1 MQRRRGRRKIIF
13 RDREFRVIDKQV
25 KSLGE
30 AVAGVADGATV
41 LVAGFGAVGVAD
53 DLLEALHEQGA
64 RELTIV
70 ANNAGSGD
78 VGLARLINSGRVR
91 KVICSYPR
99 SGDYSAFLNAYRDK
113 TLELELVPQGTISER
128 MRCHAAGLGGFF
140 SPVSAGTK
148 LAEGKETREIDG
160 KLHVFEKPL
169 KGDIALLRADK
180 ADRWGNLTYIK
191 SARNFNPVMA
201 MAADVSVVQVNEMVE
216 LGSLDPEAVVTPSIF
231 IDRVVVV
238 GDKA

>member
-1 MQRRRGRRKIIF
+1 
-13 RDREFRVIDKQV
+13 VIDKQV
-25 KSLGE
+25 NNLAE
-30 AVAGVADGATV
+30 AVSGVKDGAIV

-64 RELTIV
+64 RNLTIV
-70 ANNAGSGD
+70 ANNSGNGE
-78 VGLARLINSGRVR
+78 VGLARLINSGRVV

-99 SGDYSAFLNAYRDK
+99 SGDYSAFLNAYRAK
-113 TLELELVPQGTISER
+113 SLELELVPQGTISER

-201 MAADVSVVQVNEMVE
+201 MAADLSVVQVNQMVE

-238 GDKA
+238 GANA

>member
-1 MQRRRGRRKIIF
+1 M
-13 RDREFRVIDKQV
+13 IDKRV
-25 KSLGE
+25 KTMAD
-30 AVAGVADGATV
+30 AVAGVRDGSTI

-53 DLLEALHEQGA
+53 NLLEALHEQGA

-70 ANNAGSGD
+70 ANNSGNGD
-78 VGLARLINSGRVR
+78 YGLARLINSGRVR

-99 SGDYSAFLNAYRDK
+99 SGDYSAFLNAYRAK
-113 TLELELVPQGTISER
+113 SLELELVPQGTISER

-148 LAEGKETREIDG
+148 LGEGKETREIDG
-160 KLHVFEKPL
+160 RLHVFEKPL
-169 KGDIALLRADK
+169 KGDVALIKANK

-201 MAADVSVVQVNEMVE
+201 MAADLTVVEVDEMVE
-216 LGSLDPEAVVTPSIF
+216 LGELDPEAVVTPSIF
-231 IDRVVVV
+231 VDRVVVV
-238 GDKA
+238 GANA